1 MALATKCPHC
11 NTIFRVA
18 ADQLKLRGGIVRC
31 GTCKEVFDGNAA
43 LLDPAAPL
51 LPVAGAAP
59 AVMAQPAVPAPA
71 PQVIAAATPAPAP
84 SGLPEHTSDDF
95 PLHGATPPASEA
107 VYALDFDTS
116 FDPFGILP
124 ETAQAVPDTHAI
136 ALPPVPA
143 PAEAE
148 PALEL
153 DLDTNPLQPAQPE
166 LPPLAAPFR
175 RRQAEEA
182 PAFAT
187 YLRDSRR
194 EPQFDASPPAETPAA
209 EAATMAMQGISLA
222 KAEPSFDAVATVET
236 ATAPAAVPASLR
248 QEPSWEP
255 PHAAS
260 LPAAEPV
267 PDAEP
272 AEAQEPEQE
281 LDEPAFVTQGRRREQ
296 SGKAL
301 RVAMAAGSVFL
312 LLLLL
317 LQVMTTFRN
326 PLAAQFPQFKPALSA
341 LCSISGCQVALPAQI
356 EALAIEQGELQTL
369 APQTF
374 SYVSLLRN
382 HSRSV
387 QAWPSIELTLND
399 SNDKPVVRRVFAP
412 RDYLPAHIAVAG
424 GLAPRS
430 EQTIKLY
437 FTLAQASASG
447 YHIAIFYP

>member
-43 LLDPAAPL
+43 LLDPGAALLPAASPAAAPL
-51 LPVAGAAP
+51 QTMAVPAAP
-59 AVMAQPAVPAPA
+59 VPAPA
-71 PQVIAAATPAPAP
+71 SIDIPPP
-84 SGLPEHTSDDF
+84 
-95 PLHGATPPASEA
+95 PPASEDEA
-107 VYALDFDTS
+107 VYSLDFDTS

-124 ETAQAVPDTHAI
+124 ETTQVQ
-136 ALPPVPA
+136 
-143 PAEAE
+143 AEAE
-148 PALEL
+148 PATVQPLTAPAQAQADELTL
-153 DLDTNPLQPAQPE
+153 DLDLDAETA
-166 LPPLAAPFR
+166 LPQLPAPFR
-175 RRQAEEA
+175 RRQLDEA

-187 YLRDSRR
+187 YLRDNRQ
-194 EPQFDASPPAETPAA
+194 EPRLEAVAAVTAIAPEPAPAPK
-209 EAATMAMQGISLA
+209 ISLD
-222 KAEPSFDAVATVET
+222 KTEPSFDAVA
-236 ATAPAAVPASLR
+236 ATPEPAATLAAR

-255 PHAAS
+255 QHASDAQVMKT
-260 LPAAEPV
+260 EPV
-267 PDAEP
+267 LETPP
-272 AEAQEPEQE
+272 VQET
-281 LDEPAFVTQGRRREQ
+281 DEPAFVTQGRRREQ

-301 RVAMAAGSVFL
+301 QVALAAGSLFL

-326 PLAAQFPQFKPALSA
+326 PLATQFPQFKPALSA
-341 LCSISGCQVALPAQI
+341 LCDLAGCKVDLPAQI

-369 APQTF
+369 SPQTF

-387 QAWPSIELTLND
+387 QAWPSIELTLDD
-399 SNDKPVVRRVFAP
+399 SDDKPVLRRVITP
-412 RDYLPAHIAVAG
+412 REYLPAKIDVAS

-430 EQTIKLY
+430 EQTIKVY
-437 FTLAQASASG
+437 FTSEQARAAG